1 MLNNWILDDMKEKNR
16 TIEDKQAQ
24 ITDNAFLP
32 LNAKSEIGRF
42 DAAKK

>member
-24 ITDNAFLP
+24 ITD
-32 LNAKSEIGRF
+32 AKSEIGRF